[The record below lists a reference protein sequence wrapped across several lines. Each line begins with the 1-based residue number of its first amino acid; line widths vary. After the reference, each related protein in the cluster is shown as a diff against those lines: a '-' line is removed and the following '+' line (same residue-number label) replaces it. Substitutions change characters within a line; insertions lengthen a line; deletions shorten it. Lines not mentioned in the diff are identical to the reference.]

1 MIERHVT
8 FHLHPGRAEAFE
20 AFFRAA
26 YEPALARQPGFL
38 GAELLRPQ
46 EGAETLVLVLRFSD
60 AGAAQAW
67 RESADHRALSP
78 TLKSFYRSSD
88 VQVLD
93 VLAAQPEAARSP

>member
-1 MIERHVT
+1 VIERHVT

-20 AFFRAA
+20 AFFRSA
-26 YEPALARQPGFL
+26 YGPALARQPGFL

-67 RESADHRALSP
+67 RESAEHQALSP
-78 TLKSFYRSSD
+78 TLKAMYQSSE
-88 VQVLD
+88 VRVHD
-93 VLAAQPEAARSP
+93 VLAVQPEAVRSG